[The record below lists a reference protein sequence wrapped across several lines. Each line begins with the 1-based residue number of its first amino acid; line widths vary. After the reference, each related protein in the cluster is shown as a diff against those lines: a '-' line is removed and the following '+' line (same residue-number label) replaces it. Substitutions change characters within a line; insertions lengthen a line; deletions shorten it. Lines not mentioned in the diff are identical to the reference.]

1 MRSLER
7 GDATTVEFQTF
18 APVLVAL
25 VGLITFTALARSAQI
40 PLWAAARECA
50 REASA
55 YQDIGLSQSRG
66 ASAAWGSLSGNSLDA
81 SRAVVQVSA
90 HGGPGSDVTC
100 TVTYRVAL
108 QGLPMAAWFNGGLLD
123 LRATS
128 VMRVERH
135 KSR

>member
-1 MRSLER
+1 MRALER
-7 GDATTVEFQTF
+7 GDAATVEFQAF

-25 VGLITFTALARSAQI
+25 VGLIAFTALARSAQI

-55 YQDIGLSQSRG
+55 YLDVGRSRAQG
-66 ASAAWGSLSGNSLDA
+66 AAAAWGSLRGNNLDA
-81 SRAVVQVSA
+81 VSATVHITA
-90 HGGPGSDVTC
+90 HGGPGSDVIC
-100 TVTYRVAL
+100 TVTYRADL
-108 QGLPMAAWFNGGLLD
+108 RGLPMSAWFNNGMLD
-123 LRATS
+123 LRAAS